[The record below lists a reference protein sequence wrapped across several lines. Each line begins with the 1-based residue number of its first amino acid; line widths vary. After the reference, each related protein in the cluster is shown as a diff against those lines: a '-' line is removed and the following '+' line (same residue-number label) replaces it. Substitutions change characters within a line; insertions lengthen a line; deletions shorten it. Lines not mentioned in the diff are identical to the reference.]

1 MQSPTGLYL
10 IDVNLLGETLEQV
23 RAGRERD
30 LRPLL
35 PQFVPYEDVRETITS
50 LLE

>member
-1 MQSPTGLYL
+1 MGAVVPTS

-35 PQFVPYEDVRETITS
+35 PRFVPYEDVHEAIAS
-50 LLE
+50 LPE